1 MGLEG
6 RKEGVPREPGL
17 EMREGAGGG
26 ARYPPREH
34 GAGAAQGVQG
44 GGGPTEGIIQGTSG
58 RWALRGGDGGE
69 EAKGT

>member
-44 GGGPTEGIIQGTSG
+44 GGGPRRASF
-58 RWALRGGDGGE
+58 RGPVVDGL
-69 EAKGT
+69 